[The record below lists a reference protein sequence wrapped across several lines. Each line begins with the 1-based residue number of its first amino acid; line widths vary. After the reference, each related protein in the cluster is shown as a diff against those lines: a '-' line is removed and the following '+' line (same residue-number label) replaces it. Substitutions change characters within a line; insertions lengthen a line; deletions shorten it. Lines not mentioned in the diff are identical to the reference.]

1 MPLVLPDNL
10 PAIET
15 LTKENT
21 FVMTESNAVT
31 QDIRPLKI
39 LFLNIMPL
47 KIATE
52 KHILRL
58 LSNTPIQLE
67 IDFLRVES
75 YVSKHTPMEHLGKF
89 YKTFKQVKDKKYDGF
104 IVTGAPVEKM
114 DFETVK
120 YWDELQTILDWADKN
135 VMSTLFI
142 CWAVQA
148 GLYHYFNIPKHA
160 LEKKLSGVFRHTLN
174 DKNTALIRG
183 FDDVF
188 WAPHSRYTETRKKE
202 VLKVPDLKIISESE
216 EAGIYL
222 MVYKGGQKIF
232 VTGHAEYDPQTLKE
246 EYERDIKKGLNV
258 DLPQNYYTDNDP
270 KKSPEVKWRS
280 HANLLFSNWI
290 NYYVYQRTSY
300 IL

>member
-21 FVMTESNAVT
+21 FVMTESNAVH

-58 LSNTPIQLE
+58 LSNTPIQIE
-67 IDFLRVES
+67 IDFLRVSS
-75 YVSKHTPMEHLGKF
+75 YDSKHTPKDHLGKF
-89 YKTFKQVKDKKYDGF
+89 YNTFEQIKDKKYDGF
-104 IVTGAPVEKM
+104 IVTGAPVEQM
-114 DFETVK
+114 EFEDVA
-120 YWDELQTILDWADKN
+120 YWSELQTILDWANDN
-135 VMSTLFI
+135 VVSTLFI

-148 GLYHYFNIPKHA
+148 GLYHHFNIPKHP
-160 LEKKLSGVFRHTLN
+160 LKEKLFGVFKHTLN
-174 DKNTALIRG
+174 NTNLALIRG

-188 WAPHSRYTETRKKE
+188 WAPHSRHTETRKE
-202 VLKVPDLKIISESE
+202 DVIKVPDLEIISESD

-222 MVYKGGQKIF
+222 MIYKGGQKIF
-232 VTGHAEYDPQTLKE
+232 ITGHAEYDPQTLKE
-246 EYERDIKKGLNV
+246 EYERDIEKGLKI
-258 DLPQNYYTDNDP
+258 DLPKNYFRDNNP
-270 KKSPEVKWRS
+270 NLEPEVKWRS

-290 NYYVYQRTSY
+290 NYYVYQRTTY